1 MNFYI
6 GNSVN
11 EININDYNVE
21 LDDDLRS
28 IINDLTKKI
37 NIDFSVL
44 YDIDPYDDVVI
55 SNDHLT
61 KLLDVIKNI
70 LSSNLLIEY
79 SDYDTLKNTLTDLIK
94 LINKAIFLR
103 TNLISIGD

>member
-21 LDDDLRS
+21 LDDDLMS
-28 IINDLTKKI
+28 FINDLTKKN
-37 NIDFSVL
+37 NIELSVL
-44 YDIDPYDDVVI
+44 NDVDPYDDVVI
-55 SNDHLT
+55 NNSELT
-61 KLLDVIKNI
+61 KFLNTIKNI
-70 LSSNLLIEY
+70 FSSNLLKEY
-79 SDYDTLKNTLTDLIK
+79 NDYDILKNTLTDLMELIK
-94 LINKAIFLR
+94 CAISLE

>member
-21 LDDDLRS
+21 LDDDLMS

-70 LSSNLLIEY
+70 LSSN

>member
-21 LDDDLRS
+21 LDDDLMS

-79 SDYDTLKNTLTDLIK
+79 SDYDALKNTLTDLIK

>member
-21 LDDDLRS
+21 LDDDLMS

-79 SDYDTLKNTLTDLIK
+79 SDYDTLTDLIK

>member
-21 LDDDLRS
+21 LDDGLMS

-37 NIDFSVL
+37 NIDLV
-44 YDIDPYDDVVI
+44 YYM
-55 SNDHLT
+55 T
-61 KLLDVIKNI
+61 
-70 LSSNLLIEY
+70 LIHMMM
-79 SDYDTLKNTLTDLIK
+79 S
-94 LINKAIFLR
+94 
-103 TNLISIGD
+103 

>member
-21 LDDDLRS
+21 LDDDLMS

-70 LSSNLLIEY
+70 LIY
-79 SDYDTLKNTLTDLIK
+79 
-94 LINKAIFLR
+94 
-103 TNLISIGD
+103 